1 MLGHNCGVADATI
14 LIRRSCELGCSNMSV
29 IIQTKISTI
38 RERRFQCGK
47 LNNLTRLPSA
57 KENSL
62 TMKIEIVE
70 YSPEWAKL
78 FREERAALYA
88 ALQPAK
94 VIIEHVG
101 STAVPG
107 LAAKPIIDI
116 MIGLPDFT
124 IANSLV
130 PPIIALGYDYIAE
143 YETVMPERRYFQKTV
158 EKKRTHHIHMVEVG
172 SEFWNRLLLFRD
184 YLRANAEAMR
194 EYATLKKSLASR
206 EWQDMNEYAY
216 AKTEFVKDMEKRAAI
231 ALG

>member
-1 MLGHNCGVADATI
+1 MK
-14 LIRRSCELGCSNMSV
+14 V

-47 LNNLTRLPSA
+47 PNNLTRLPPA

-62 TMKIEIVE
+62 TMKIELVE
-70 YSPEWAKL
+70 YRNEWAQL
-78 FREERAALYA
+78 FQEEKAALYA

-94 VIIEHVG
+94 VFIEHVG

-116 MIGLPDFT
+116 MIGLPDFA

-143 YETVMPERRYFQKTV
+143 YEAMVPERRYFQKEV

-172 SEFWNRLLLFRD
+172 SEFWKRLLLFRD
-184 YLRANAEAMR
+184 YLRMDAKAML
-194 EYATLKKSLASR
+194 EYATLKKSLATR

-231 ALG
+231 TLG

>member
-1 MLGHNCGVADATI
+1 MK
-14 LIRRSCELGCSNMSV
+14 V

-38 RERRFQCGK
+38 RGRRFQCGK
-47 LNNLTRLPSA
+47 PNNLTRLPPA

-70 YSPEWAKL
+70 YRNEWAQL
-78 FREERAALYA
+78 FQEEKAGLYA

-116 MIGLPDFT
+116 MIGLPDFA

-143 YETVMPERRYFQKTV
+143 YEAMMPERRYFQKEV

-184 YLRANAEAMR
+184 YLRTDAKVMQ
-194 EYATLKKSLASR
+194 EYATLKKSLATR

-216 AKTEFVKDMEKRAAI
+216 AKTEFVKDMEKRAVI
-231 ALG
+231 VLG